1 MIGSF
6 AFKHFVYIAYDLK
19 FIMNLYNAVYGV
31 HHLALLPIFF
41 SFAFYSIVKA
51 PVVCDACK
59 DDLCIRLLALVL
71 TFCADSRR
79 PAGL

>member
-1 MIGSF
+1 MQCRLRCVSF
-6 AFKHFVYIAYDLK
+6 GVVAD
-19 FIMNLYNAVYGV
+19 FI
-31 HHLALLPIFF
+31 

-59 DDLCIRLLALVL
+59 DDLCIRLLALVFML
-71 TFCADSRR
+71 LIER